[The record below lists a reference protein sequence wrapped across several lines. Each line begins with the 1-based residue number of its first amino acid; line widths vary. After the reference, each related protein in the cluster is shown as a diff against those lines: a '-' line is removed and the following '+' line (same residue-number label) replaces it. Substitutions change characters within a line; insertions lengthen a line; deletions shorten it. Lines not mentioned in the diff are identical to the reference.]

1 VGKEELPDVG
11 TRLSGRYRLDGVLAR
26 GGVGVIYQGFDL
38 DTSREVAVKVLPRSI
53 DRGTKRERFLR
64 EAKVA
69 AKVGHPHIVKVYD
82 FGFYGDSRPFLIM
95 ELLHGASLH
104 RRIQSVGPLSIPDA
118 CSMGSQILSACE
130 AVHEEGLVHR
140 DIKPGNVFLMKA
152 LGITA
157 KLIDFGM
164 SKSVVEDVDP
174 ITEPGRILGTPSYMA
189 PELLVGRN
197 ADARTDLYGVG
208 ATLFEALLGR
218 PIVKPHK
225 RVEQTFADVLRRENL
240 APSTLRPKIPPYVD
254 EIICRALERE
264 PDDRFETAGE
274 MKRACDAA
282 LNDSVKAGL

>member
-1 VGKEELPDVG
+1 MVEDELPAIG
-11 TRLSGRYRLDGVLAR
+11 SRLSKRYRLDGVLAR
-26 GGVGVIYQGFDL
+26 GGVGVVYQGFDVE
-38 DTSREVAVKVLPRSI
+38 TSREVAVKVLPRSL

-69 AKVGHPHIVKVYD
+69 AKVGHPHVVKVYD
-82 FGFYGDSRPFLIM
+82 FGFYDEDRPFLVM

-104 RRIQSVGPLSIPDA
+104 RRIQSVGPLSIADV

-130 AVHEEGLVHR
+130 AVHEAGLIHR

-152 LGITA
+152 LGVTA

-164 SKSVVEDVDP
+164 SKSVVEDADQ

-189 PELLVGRN
+189 PELLVGRDP
-197 ADARTDLYGVG
+197 DARTDLYGVG

-240 APSTLRPKIPPYVD
+240 APSTLRPKVPPYVD
-254 EIICRALERE
+254 AIITRALERE
-264 PDDRFETAGE
+264 PDNRYGSATE
-274 MKRACDAA
+274 MRRACDEA
-282 LNDSVKAGL
+282 LNRAVAEGL